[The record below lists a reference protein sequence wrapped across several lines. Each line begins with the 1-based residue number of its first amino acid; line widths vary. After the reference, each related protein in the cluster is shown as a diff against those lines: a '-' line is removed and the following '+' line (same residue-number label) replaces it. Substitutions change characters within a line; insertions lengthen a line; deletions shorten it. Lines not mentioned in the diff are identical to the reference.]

1 MSEKNRDKQNRWRT
15 ETETVAFRV
24 SPEEYEE
31 LTNRI
36 KLCGFRTKQ
45 EFLIQSALEQK
56 VTAVGN
62 PLMLVQFRQQLAR
75 IEQELQRINEASEID
90 VELFTPI
97 RTMVEILDAFKEN
110 ELEILQ
116 KRKLE

>member
-1 MSEKNRDKQNRWRT
+1 MSEKNRDKQNRWR
-15 ETETVAFRV
+15 TETVAFRV

-31 LTNRI
+31 LTTRI

-62 PLMLVQFRQQLAR
+62 PLMLVQFRQQLGR
-75 IEQELQRINEASEID
+75 IEHELQRINEASEIG

-97 RTMVEILDAFKEN
+97 RTMMEILDAFKEN
-110 ELEILQ
+110 EQGILQ
-116 KRKLE
+116 KRKSE

>member
-1 MSEKNRDKQNRWRT
+1 MSEKNRDKQNRWR
-15 ETETVAFRV
+15 TETVAFRV

-31 LTNRI
+31 LTTRI

-56 VTAVGN
+56 VKAVGN

-75 IEQELQRINEASEID
+75 IEHELQRINEASEVN

-97 RTMVEILDAFKEN
+97 RTMMEILDAFKEN
-110 ELEILQ
+110 EQEILK

>member
-1 MSEKNRDKQNRWRT
+1 MSEKNRDKQNRWR
-15 ETETVAFRV
+15 TETVAFRV

-75 IEQELQRINEASEID
+75 IEQELQRINEVSEID

-97 RTMVEILDAFKEN
+97 RTMVEILEAFKEN

>member
-1 MSEKNRDKQNRWRT
+1 MSEKNRDKHNRWR
-15 ETETVAFRV
+15 TETVAFRV
-24 SPEEYEE
+24 SPEEYEA

-36 KLCGFRTKQ
+36 KLSGFRTKQ
-45 EFLIQSALEQK
+45 EYLIQSALEQK

-75 IEQELQRINEASEID
+75 IEPELQRINEVSEID
-90 VELFTPI
+90 EELFTPLY
-97 RTMVEILDAFKEN
+97 TMVEILDAFKEN
-110 ELEILQ
+110 EQEILQ